1 MRKKKIKFFFI
12 AGKSL
17 INFKKKDVIVINL
30 MNKKLNKDNF
40 KKIFIKSFEKI
51 ILNYEKKN

>member
-1 MRKKKIKFFFI
+1 
-12 AGKSL
+12 
-17 INFKKKDVIVINL
+17 

-51 ILNYEKKN
+51 ILNYEKKKNK